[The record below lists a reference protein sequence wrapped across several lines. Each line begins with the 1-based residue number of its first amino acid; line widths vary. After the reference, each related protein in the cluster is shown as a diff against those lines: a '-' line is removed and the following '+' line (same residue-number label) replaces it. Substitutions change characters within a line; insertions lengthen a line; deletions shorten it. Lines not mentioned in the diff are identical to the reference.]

1 MKERTFNP
9 KKITV
14 QYSAAFAVFFAAFCM
29 VRSFISVYLVDQG
42 FSYTQVG
49 IITGIHILFAA
60 LIQPNYSQILN
71 HFPKLSLQ
79 RFIMICCVPAML
91 CSLLTFYLP
100 AKMLFF
106 IPLYIILGVSEIG
119 LQSLMISV
127 GMEYVNAGIPINTG
141 IGRGF
146 GSIGYAAA
154 NLILGNLIIR
164 FGTPISQKLN
174 IALMLLLVVLLIF
187 MPDPHTLKTQEAN
200 DEEQLGADDLGK
212 FIRENRNY
220 MLFIESVI
228 LLFFGHSIVNT
239 YMPNVAAQFGLDSDF
254 TGYMNALAATV
265 ELLPML
271 LYSRISQKHSA
282 EQLLTISAVFF
293 TIKLL
298 TATLARSALGIT
310 LSQILQIPA
319 YGLFSMSAIYFTN
332 RVVAPHNRLL
342 AQGLMIGSDE
352 LGFTLG
358 SLVGG
363 IMLDHSNIRVLL
375 WVGVA
380 VSAVGSVLMILS
392 VNRFRQPESSA
403 A

>member
-14 QYSAAFAVFFAAFCM
+14 LYSAAFAVFFAAFCM
-29 VRSFISVYLVDQG
+29 IRSFIAVYLNDQG

-79 RFIMICCVPAML
+79 HFIMICCVPAAL

-106 IPLYIILGVSEIG
+106 IPLYIILGLSEIG

-141 IGRGF
+141 VGRGF

-164 FGTPISQKLN
+164 FGSPISQKLN
-174 IALMLLLVVLLIF
+174 IVLMLLLAIILIF
-187 MPDPHTLKTQEAN
+187 MPDPHSLKTQEAN
-200 DEEQLGADDLGK
+200 DEDQPGADGLGK
-212 FIRENRNY
+212 FMRENRDY
-220 MLFIESVI
+220 MIFIVSVI

-265 ELLPML
+265 ELIPML

-293 TIKLL
+293 TVKLL
-298 TATLARSALGIT
+298 TATLARSALGIII
-310 LSQILQIPA
+310 SQCLQIPA
-319 YGLFSMSAIYFTN
+319 YGLFAMAAIYFTN

-375 WVGVA
+375 WAGVA
-380 VSAVGSVLMILS
+380 VSVVGSVLMILS